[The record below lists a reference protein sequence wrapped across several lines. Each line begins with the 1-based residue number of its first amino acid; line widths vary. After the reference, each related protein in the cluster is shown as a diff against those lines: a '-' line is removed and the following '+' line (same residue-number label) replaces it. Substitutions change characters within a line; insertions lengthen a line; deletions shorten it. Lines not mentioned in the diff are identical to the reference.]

1 MSRTLKDHVLKQKG
15 FAFKRGQPER
25 NAVAAWLV
33 RSTPEREIR
42 IRALAGN
49 IVLCS
54 WAKHFTLTVPLS
66 TQEYKWVRANS
77 MLG

>member
-15 FAFKRGQPER
+15 FAVKRGQPER

-54 WAKHFTLTVPLS
+54 
-66 TQEYKWVRANS
+66 
-77 MLG
+77 